1 VLAVVGLAPPGVHLL
16 HLRWRAMVNFWLTH
30 AMANACRS
38 ARSILTHRSTSSIL
52 MPAHLMVH
60 QRQHACMRGSMGFF
74 LVRGVIEI
82 GLGFI
87 QFILWMLTKIL
98 LMFCRVLG
106 WARIADNVFK
116 KLHPEKVYQSH
127 RRMQKYNIK
136 KVVRA
141 ANKK

>member
-1 VLAVVGLAPPGVHLL
+1 
-16 HLRWRAMVNFWLTH
+16 
-30 AMANACRS
+30 
-38 ARSILTHRSTSSIL
+38 
-52 MPAHLMVH
+52 
-60 QRQHACMRGSMGFF
+60 MGFF